1 MDVVTDLFDPVRD
14 ALGGGN
20 LTLWLVIGG
29 VVVLWLAMKA
39 VKMAMRLV
47 LGSVALAM
55 FLGTA
60 PWAGAAIEGPAAEC
74 AANEVSESASGWQAN
89 ITKRVTVESISSDAA
104 CQADGQGLSAGTAV
118 VKLRTFYDIPFQDW
132 EVTPD
137 GATSN
142 YSLPVPSSS

>member
-74 AANEVSESASGWQAN
+74 AAAEVSESASGWQAN
-89 ITKRVTVESISSDAA
+89 ITKRVTVESLSTDAT
-104 CQADGQGLSAGTAV
+104 CQSDGQGLSAGTAV

-132 EVTPD
+132 EVTSE
-137 GATSN
+137 GIGSE
-142 YSLPVPSSS
+142 

>member
-60 PWAGAAIEGPAAEC
+60 P
-74 AANEVSESASGWQAN
+74 
-89 ITKRVTVESISSDAA
+89 
-104 CQADGQGLSAGTAV
+104 
-118 VKLRTFYDIPFQDW
+118 
-132 EVTPD
+132 
-137 GATSN
+137 
-142 YSLPVPSSS
+142 